1 MKFRYALAFVL
12 IVVLVFIFIKVQQQ
26 PGYNMDMLNIIS
38 REEWNALPP
47 NHDAPN
53 ENGMYNAVTNPE
65 GWMVYE
71 EPLDQVLKTVIVH
84 HSALP
89 LSDGPYEIQ
98 QLHFNQKGYA
108 DIAYHFIV
116 DEDGNIYAGRDIH
129 ARGAHTGGSN
139 TGSIGVVLLGN
150 FEVIN
155 PTQSQLDALKLLL
168 QVMKQEYHVT
178 HLAGHKDFNP
188 GVTLCPGENLYE
200 KLPALAEELSY
211 EYGTGGYEGP

>member
-1 MKFRYALAFVL
+1 MKTRYVLAVLLILALLFV
-12 IVVLVFIFIKVQQQ
+12 VVKKVEQ
-26 PGYNMDMLNIIS
+26 PSYNMDMLNLIP
-38 REEWNALPP
+38 RADWGALPP
-47 NHDAPN
+47 IHDAPN
-53 ENGMYNAVTNPE
+53 EHGMYDAVLNPE

-71 EPLDQVLKTVIVH
+71 QPLEEVYKTVIVH

-108 DIAYHFIV
+108 DIAYHFII
-116 DEDGNIYAGRDIH
+116 DEDGNIYEGRDIH

-168 QVMKQEYHVT
+168 QVLKQEYHVT